1 MAGISVKFSAL
12 DNLSAQLNVMA
23 AAGMEAERA
32 MERFESSAN
41 NAMAAMADGAGQAAA
56 ALESA
61 AGATDYWTEKI
72 GNYDKDVMQAV
83 WTTEELVESGY
94 MTEDALTALA
104 GAADEAAQ
112 SVEELGNESRDSSD
126 DMEDFGKKSSEAV
139 LSLDNILATAGIAA
153 ALKGIAD
160 SFMDCSDAAAEF
172 ETKVAMVST
181 VADTSVLSAD
191 ELAEQISRTSTAMA
205 QSVNGISEAT
215 YNAISAGIDTADAV
229 DTVGQATE
237 LAVAGFT
244 DMSSALAILTTA
256 TNAYQLS
263 ASEMENISDSLI
275 MSQNLG
281 VMTIDQLSSSM
292 GKAISTASAYSIDL
306 YNLESGYIS
315 LTKAGISV
323 EESTTY
329 LSSMFNELGKSGSEV
344 ANVLIE
350 ETGKSFGQLMNDGYT
365 LADVLAIV
373 YESADRD
380 SEAFMNLWG
389 SAEAGKAANAVINQG
404 LEQFNINLEKL
415 RNSAGTTQA
424 AYETMTNTTEFA
436 NQRMTNSFANLQIA
450 IGDDL
455 NPVIGT
461 LYNGIADVTDKV
473 TEYIRNHPAF
483 TAALTGGAVAV
494 AAITVALGGY
504 KVATVA
510 AELATKAWTAVLGM
524 NPVFRAVAAVAA
536 LTAGVVAFVSV
547 LGDSEDEYRSWTEST
562 RRQYDELQQL
572 NREYEAAVEAHG
584 EMSEEALRLKYQMD
598 DLNESFE
605 ANKQTVEEFVAEC
618 DAMEEAHNNMQTA
631 YEGNVSAIHTQEVET
646 MALIQKLSD
655 LASSTEHTT
664 GTQQQMKAIINEL
677 NGSIDGLN
685 LSYDDLIIN
694 QGNAVDFLI
703 AMAEAQAQQELYN
716 EQYGRYVQLLKEDAV
731 LEKQIAETTD
741 KKTAAQER
749 YARAEKE
756 YQAYAEERTKY
767 DTSGLAG
774 LGLHFSDQ
782 YKELK
787 AAEKELNAVTT
798 ELEGMQG
805 TLEQNERELDEIN
818 QSWNEIGTA
827 AEDSAEHVITASE
840 AVAAAVMSASD
851 DINQLAQAYDA
862 AYSAARESIEGQIG
876 LFDTMKTESE
886 QSVSDMQKAM
896 ESQIEY
902 LNLYADNLQKAADY
916 GLSGNMIA
924 KLSDGSEESA
934 GQLDAIIRKIEELGA
949 TEEGLTAEAGA
960 FIGEFNSKFAQ
971 VERAKDIWAE
981 NVAQIE
987 TDFSDSLNEIQSD
1000 MENAIENMNMADEAA
1015 AAATATMD
1023 AYIAAIKSK
1032 TSEVDS
1038 AMAAVSMANSGT
1050 IGIAGYASGTRHAEQ
1065 GLAIVGEEGPELVN
1079 FNGGEVVY
1087 TASETASMFSS
1098 AYAGDSPSGFYAA
1111 PDDAGMQDTASED
1124 KTITLRIEGGGE
1136 LQVRGGSG
1144 VSKEDVLEI
1153 LMGNVKEALMGILSQ
1168 EIMEEGELSYEF

>member
-1 MAGISVKFSAL
+1 MAGISVKFSAV
-12 DNLSAQLNVMA
+12 DNLSAQLIAMA
-23 AAGMEAERA
+23 SAGMEAERA
-32 MERFESSAN
+32 MERFESSTN
-41 NAMAAMADGAGQAAA
+41 NAMAAMAEGAGQAAA

-72 GNYDKDVMQAV
+72 GNYDKDAMQAI
-83 WTTEELVESGY
+83 WTTEELVELGY
-94 MTEDALTALA
+94 MTEEALTALA
-104 GAADEAAQ
+104 DAADEAAQ

-126 DMEDFGKKSSEAV
+126 DIKDFGGKSREAV

-160 SFMDCSDAAAEF
+160 SFMDCSSAAAEF

-191 ELAEQISRTSTAMA
+191 ELAEQISRTSMAMA
-205 QSVNGISEAT
+205 QNVNGISEAT

-373 YESADRD
+373 YESVDRD
-380 SEAFMNLWG
+380 SEAFMNMWG

-404 LEQFNINLEKL
+404 LEQFNVNLEKL

-483 TAALTGGAVAV
+483 TAALTGGAIAI
-494 AAITVALGGY
+494 ATITVALGGY
-504 KVATVA
+504 KVATIA
-510 AELATKAWTAVLGM
+510 AELATKAWTAVLDM
-524 NPVFRAVAAVAA
+524 NPVFLAVTAVAA

-572 NREYEAAVEAHG
+572 NREYETAVEAHG
-584 EMSEEALRLKYQMD
+584 EMSEEALRLKYQID
-598 DLNESFE
+598 DLNESFA
-605 ANKQTVEEFVAEC
+605 ANKQTLEEFVAEC
-618 DAMEEAHNNMQTA
+618 DAMEEAHDNLIA
-631 YEGNVSAIHTQEVET
+631 SYEGNVAAIHTQEVGT

-685 LSYDDLIIN
+685 MSYDDLIVN

-703 AMAEAQAQQELYN
+703 AMAEAQAQQDLYN
-716 EQYGRYVQLLKEDAV
+716 EQYSAYVQLLKEEAI
-731 LEKQIAETTD
+731 LEKQIAEATD
-741 KKTAAQER
+741 EKTAAQER
-749 YARAEKE
+749 YAQAEKE
-756 YQAYAEERTKY
+756 YENYAINRTKN
-767 DTSGLAG
+767 DTTGLAG
-774 LGLHFSDQ
+774 LGLAFSNE
-782 YKELK
+782 YKELA
-787 AAEKELNAVTT
+787 AAEKALNGYNS
-798 ELEGMQG
+798 ELEELQG
-805 TLEQNERELDEIN
+805 KYDENKKAQDEIL

-827 AEDSAEHVITASE
+827 AEEDAEHVITTSE
-840 AVAAAVMSASD
+840 AISAAVMSASD
-851 DINQLAQAYDA
+851 DINQLAQSYDA

-916 GLSGNMIA
+916 GLSDGMIA

-971 VERAKDIWAE
+971 VERAKDVWAE

-1079 FNGGEVVY
+1079 FRGGEVVY
-1087 TASETASMFSS
+1087 TADETASMLSS
-1098 AYAGDSPSGFYAA
+1098 AYANDSPSGFYAA
-1111 PDDAGMQDTASED
+1111 PDDAGTQDTASGD